1 MRKILL
7 IDGVGDFSII
17 TENYKLRIPDTKLLY
32 IGGLC
37 RDLGIIAKYI
47 DFRDK
52 ELSKEML
59 FNYIESEKYNTVFI
73 NINQD
78 NKVYFDVL
86 GLDKIDFIDVF
97 QLVDDNFFIPSGT
110 NNNYFLFSEKMNVEQ
125 NIQNLIT
132 RLNIGKNI
140 LRSFFS
146 LECDYKLLGNNIN
159 KYIIPIN
166 VGTGCCLKCSFCSI
180 ADTRVFNKSIKTIEK
195 ELDYLF
201 SKGCK
206 YFFIQNHSF
215 CTDLAF
221 VEKVCRL
228 LISKY
233 SDMNYVWSFWGNIEM
248 LKNYGEFLCEL
259 LIKSKLTRIELGV
272 ESVCENI
279 SQDFGLLHNVEDV
292 ENVIRKFYDLN
303 LKSYQINLIIGSQFE
318 DSLSI
323 DRTINFIKDMYN
335 LFPGIIDF
343 QINYFY
349 FDNNNRIEE
358 DINNIENVD
367 YSLGYRKKDCFYSSN
382 TLSAEQIRELKCK
395 IIERMLKYMKSSI
408 SKMSI
413 RDRYSQLY
421 LKEYGIYSQVYIV
434 YLLNESTSIIYSRKK
449 KNSLYLNSWEIYDDI
464 KQYSPILLSPI
475 IDINNSIN
483 SCKMIAFSPLLASS
497 NDKPV
502 IILTKQQE
510 QICSMLKSGD
520 YNISDILTTLN
531 IGKQEAT
538 INKEF
543 FDFLH
548 KLEIHDLILYVK
560 DFNNTNNYEEKSG
573 DCTV

>member
-7 IDGVGDFSII
+7 IDGIGDFSII
-17 TENYKLRIPDTKLLY
+17 TENYKVRIPDTKLLY

-37 RDLGIIAKYI
+37 RDLGIKAKYI

-52 ELSKEML
+52 ESSREML

-78 NKVYFDVL
+78 NKVYFDIL
-86 GLDKIDFIDVF
+86 GLNKIDFIDVF

-110 NNNYFLFSEKMNVEQ
+110 NNNYFLFSEKIDIEQ
-125 NIQNLIT
+125 NIKNLLA

-140 LRSFFS
+140 LRSIFS
-146 LECDYKLLGNNIN
+146 LECDYKLLGANIK

-166 VGTGCCLKCSFCSI
+166 VGAGCRMRCSFCSI
-180 ADTRVFNKSIKTIEK
+180 ADTHVFYKSIKTIEK

-201 SKGCK
+201 SKGCN

-215 CTDLAF
+215 CMDLAF
-221 VEKVCRL
+221 VAKVCRL

-233 SDMNYVWSFWGNIEM
+233 SNMNYVWSFWGNIEI
-248 LKNYGEFLCEL
+248 LKSYDKSLCEL

-272 ESVCENI
+272 ESVCEKI

-292 ENVIRKFYDLN
+292 ESVIRKFYNLN

-318 DSLSI
+318 DSFSI
-323 DRTINFIKDMYN
+323 DRTINFIKDIYN

-349 FDNNNRIEE
+349 FDNNNRTCEGVTDIEK
-358 DINNIENVD
+358 ID
-367 YSLGYRKKDCFYSSN
+367 YSLGYRKKDCFHSSN
-382 TLSAEQIRELKCK
+382 TLSIEQIRESKCK
-395 IIERMLKYMKSSI
+395 IIEHMLKYMKSSI
-408 SKMSI
+408 SRMSI

-421 LKEYGIYSQVYIV
+421 LKEYGIYSQIYIV
-434 YLLNESTSIIYSRKK
+434 YLLNESTSMIYTRKK

-464 KQYSPILLSPI
+464 KQYSPILLSPV
-475 IDINNSIN
+475 IDINTVNSYKI
-483 SCKMIAFSPLLASS
+483 IAFSPLLVSS
-497 NDKPV
+497 NDKPA

-510 QICSMLKSGD
+510 QICSMLKAGF
-520 YNISDILTTLN
+520 YNISEILTTLN
-531 IGKQEAT
+531 MENEETT
-538 INKEF
+538 IEKEL

-548 KLEIHDLILYVK
+548 KLEIHDLLLYVK
-560 DFNNTNNYEEKSG
+560 KFNN
-573 DCTV
+573 